1 MGAET
6 YNDGGYGANAALD
19 PRFAIAYKGE
29 VSRLSQGSKQVKK
42 RYQVFVSSTFVDLQ
56 DERQE
61 VMQALLEL
69 NCIPAGMELF
79 PAANEDQWSLIK
91 KVIQDSD
98 YYLVVLAGR
107 YGSIGPEGYSYTEME
122 YRYALELGKPV
133 IGFVHQEPGNIPSKW
148 TEATA
153 EGKEKLTSFQDL
165 VQKKICKFWTSPSD
179 LGGKVSRSLVRL
191 MSECPAVGW
200 VRGDQ
205 VPDES
210 AAQEILTLRRRIE
223 ELQQEK
229 TTARTT
235 QPEGADALAKGSEE
249 FKVHY
254 SFTSMD
260 KNYARAKYNSWEMMS
275 WDLLFSA
282 ISPLL
287 MNEANEVQMSN
298 ALDSCVEQVAR
309 EGLREDSDFS
319 GTTLTNFQVGDD
331 DFHTIK
337 IQFKALGYIQQSDRK
352 RGIKDFGTYW
362 TLTPYGDTVMTRLR
376 AVKSGQFE

>member
-1 MGAET
+1 
-6 YNDGGYGANAALD
+6 
-19 PRFAIAYKGE
+19 
-29 VSRLSQGSKQVKK
+29 VKK
-42 RYQVFVSSTFVDLQ
+42 RYQVFVSSTFIDLKE
-56 DERQE
+56 ERQE

-107 YGSIGPEGYSYTEME
+107 YGSIGPDGYSYTEME
-122 YRYALELGKPV
+122 YRYAVELGKPV
-133 IGFVHQEPGNIPSKW
+133 IGFIHEEPGNILSKW
-148 TEATA
+148 TEPTS
-153 EGKEKLTSFQDL
+153 EGKEKLASFQEL
-165 VQKKICKFWTSPSD
+165 VQKKTCKFWANPSD

-191 MSECPAVGW
+191 VSECPAVGW

-210 AAQEILTLRRRIE
+210 AAQEILMLRRRIE

-229 TTARTT
+229 STARTT
-235 QPEGADALAKGSEE
+235 QPEGADALAKGDEE

-254 SFTSMD
+254 SFTSMN
-260 KNYARAKYNSWEMMS
+260 KEYVRTSYASWQAMS
-275 WDLLFSA
+275 WNDLFSA
-282 ISPLL
+282 VSPLL
-287 MNEANEVQMSN
+287 INEADESQMAS
-298 ALDSCVEQVAR
+298 ALNSCIQQSAIS
-309 EGLREDSDFS
+309 GLREDSDFANTS
-319 GTTLTNFQVGDD
+319 LSNFQAREE

-352 RGIKDFGTYW
+352 RGIKDFGSYW